1 MGILGHK
8 PNVESLARR
17 EDLEGLVEA
26 TCYREL
32 VRTSSDTVKD
42 QGIPVRTGAI
52 LALGELGPDAGEEAV
67 ALALR
72 DPADRVRCAAVRV
85 LYARKQAGVLMQALR
100 WLPADKG
107 QARAFAVRAILGL
120 KNSLTAAVLA
130 DALIHNEDEEL
141 LNEDDEPLIQVLLGE
156 ERGEETAELI
166 QLLVSSLADERTI
179 VADRAGE
186 LLLRLAPASTEAL
199 VSELRTGPAAA
210 EAAYVLSRMADPET
224 LDALVD
230 ALGHWDPRVRAESA
244 AALAELEDPVVVKPL
259 LGATHDADQNVRTQ
273 AGRALDRL
281 GTAAVIVGV
290 AVLLEPMIQ
299 EAVQSAAKARPQS
312 ARRKPRA
319 SQSNGGPPAAADP
332 PSTKKRPAA

>member
-1 MGILGHK
+1 
-8 PNVESLARR
+8 
-17 EDLEGLVEA
+17 
-26 TCYREL
+26 
-32 VRTSSDTVKD
+32 
-42 QGIPVRTGAI
+42 
-52 LALGELGPDAGEEAV
+52 
-67 ALALR
+67 
-72 DPADRVRCAAVRV
+72 
-85 LYARKQAGVLMQALR
+85 
-100 WLPADKG
+100 
-107 QARAFAVRAILGL
+107 
-120 KNSLTAAVLA
+120 
-130 DALIHNEDEEL
+130 
-141 LNEDDEPLIQVLLGE
+141 
-156 ERGEETAELI
+156 
-166 QLLVSSLADERTI
+166 
-179 VADRAGE
+179 
-186 LLLRLAPASTEAL
+186 
-199 VSELRTGPAAA
+199 
-210 EAAYVLSRMADPET
+210 MADPET